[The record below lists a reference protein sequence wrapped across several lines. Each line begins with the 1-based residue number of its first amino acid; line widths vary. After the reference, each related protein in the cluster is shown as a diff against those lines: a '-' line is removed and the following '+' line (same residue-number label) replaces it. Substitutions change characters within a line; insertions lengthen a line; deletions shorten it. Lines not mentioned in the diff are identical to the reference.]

1 MLYLIHNNKLIIHV
15 VDVEDEL
22 YIYLFIYLF
31 PSSSFDNPPEHQ

>member
-22 YIYLFIYLF
+22 YLFIYLF